1 LIRVAEA
8 SSRFPKKGVT
18 NIEAVETRVLNSL
31 NQTTAYATSLKVI
44 FAYIATVGFASF
56 TACMPGWPCF
66 LLRTQMTVRSY
77 AQEIDCFHAPSS
89 ARDFFVQIPDGI
101 DSCVDDQ

>member
-56 TACMPGWPCF
+56 TACMHAWLALFSSADANDGT
-66 LLRTQMTVRSY
+66 LLRS
-77 AQEIDCFHAPSS
+77 
-89 ARDFFVQIPDGI
+89 GN
-101 DSCVDDQ
+101 